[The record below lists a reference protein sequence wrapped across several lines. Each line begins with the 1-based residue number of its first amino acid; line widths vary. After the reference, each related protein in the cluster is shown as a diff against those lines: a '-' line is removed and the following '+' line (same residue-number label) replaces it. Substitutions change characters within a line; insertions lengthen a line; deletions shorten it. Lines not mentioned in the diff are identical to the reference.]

1 MAFRI
6 TGIFLIVIS
15 VGAVV
20 AQFAEL
26 ALPTLDWF
34 FSFDS
39 KEKELVEA
47 SWWAKNQ
54 AGVIGH
60 ALCSVLLVVGVLA
73 LLSSLRTKS
82 RKVNWNPQTL
92 RKLKRF
98 KSITRGYVSLWILV
112 GLLLI
117 TLFDHAL
124 VGKKALLV
132 KYEGRFFSPAFVQET
147 YKAEF
152 FGQEGKSETDYR
164 KLKETFKQEEKG
176 NWVLL
181 PLVPFDATFD
191 SAEPMKEALA
201 ERDGV
206 FYREDEEEPY
216 SGLGY
221 RYYADDKDKRHS
233 MVRFR
238 KGVREGREEY
248 YGRSGGDMI
257 GHYEWKEGVRSA
269 DPVMGA
275 ELVRAAEEEK
285 TTELQAV
292 SYPPLPP
299 SLKTRHYLG
308 TDSRGWD
315 VLAQIY
321 GGLQLVFQAAIIY
334 LAVTYSIGITLGS
347 LMGYLGGTFDIV
359 VQRLIEILA
368 NVPFLYVVIIIADRL
383 GREDVT
389 LVTILLVLCIFS
401 WIGITYYMRT
411 AAYREKAR
419 DYVAAARVLGAG
431 PIRVIFRHVLPN
443 AISIVVTLLPFSV
456 VGVIT
461 ALTALDFIGF
471 GLPDTYPSWGRILQD
486 GVTNLDYPWIVAS
499 VFGGMVT
506 VLLLVT
512 FVGEAVREA
521 FDPKKFTTYR

>member
-1 MAFRI
+1 MIFRL
-6 TGIFLIVIS
+6 TGLVLILVS
-15 VGAVV
+15 VGAVS
-20 AQFAEL
+20 AHHAGW

-34 FSFDS
+34 FSFEA
-39 KEKELVEA
+39 KEMELASA
-47 SWWAKNQ
+47 SWWKKNQ
-54 AGVIGH
+54 ANIVGYI
-60 ALCSVLLVVGVLA
+60 LCGVLLGAGVLSVMRQA
-73 LLSSLRTKS
+73 
-82 RKVNWNPQTL
+82 RKVHWNPQTL

-98 KSITRGYVSLWILV
+98 KSITRGYVSLWILA
-112 GLLLI
+112 GLLLL
-117 TLFDHAL
+117 TLLDHAL

-132 KYEGRFFSPAFVQET
+132 KYEGKLYSPAFSQES
-147 YKAEF
+147 YIAEK
-152 FGQEGKSETDYR
+152 FGQSGKSEADYR
-164 KLKETFKQEEKG
+164 QLKETFENEGKE

-191 SAEPMKEALA
+191 SAEPTKEELND
-201 ERDGV
+201 RDGL
-206 FYREDEEEPY
+206 FYREDDQEPY
-216 SGLGY
+216 SGLAY
-221 RYYADDKDKRHS
+221 RFYVEDQDWRHS

-238 KGVREGREEY
+238 KGRRQGREEFY
-248 YGRSGGDMI
+248 SQTNGDVL
-257 GHYEWKEGVRSA
+257 GYYEWKDGVRSA
-269 DPVMGA
+269 EPLMGG
-275 ELVRAAEEEK
+275 ELVQASEAAK
-285 TTELQAV
+285 TTVLQARR
-292 SYPPLPP
+292 YPPLPP
-299 SLKTRHYLG
+299 SLRTGHYLG

-321 GGLQLVFQAAIIY
+321 GGLQLVFQAAFIY
-334 LAVTYSIGITLGS
+334 LGVTYAIGITLGS
-347 LMGYLGGTFDIV
+347 LMGYLGGAFDIV

-383 GREDVT
+383 GRDDVT

-431 PIRVIFRHVLPN
+431 PARVIFRHVLPN
-443 AISIVVTLLPFSV
+443 AVSIVVTLLPFSV

-471 GLPDTYPSWGRILQD
+471 GLPDKYPSWGRILQD

-499 VFGGMVT
+499 VFGGMVA

>member
-1 MAFRI
+1 MLFRL
-6 TGIFLIVIS
+6 TGIFLFVIS
-15 VGAVV
+15 VGAVI
-20 AQFAEL
+20 AHHAGL

-34 FSFDS
+34 FSFEAKDKGLES
-39 KEKELVEA
+39 A
-47 SWWAKNQ
+47 SWWKKYQ
-54 AGVIGH
+54 ANIIGYILC
-60 ALCSVLLVVGVLA
+60 ALLLAGGVLC
-73 LLSSLRTKS
+73 LWNKS
-82 RKVNWNPQTL
+82 RKVKWNPQTL

-98 KSITRGYVSLWILV
+98 KSITRGYVSLWILA
-112 GLLLI
+112 GLLFL
-117 TLFDHAL
+117 TLLDQAL
-124 VGKKALLV
+124 VGKKALMV
-132 KYEGRFFSPAFVQET
+132 KYDGKMHFPAFVQRSYTE
-147 YKAEF
+147 ED
-152 FGQEGKSETDYR
+152 FGQEGKSEVDYHD
-164 KLKETFKQEEKG
+164 LKEAFAKEDGGE

-181 PLVPFDATFD
+181 PLVPYDATFD
-191 SAEPMKEALA
+191 SEEPEEKKLTV
-201 ERDGV
+201 RDGV
-206 FYREDEEEPY
+206 FYQMGEKKPY

-221 RYYADDKDKRHS
+221 RYYADEIDKKKKHS

-238 KGVREGREEY
+238 KGVRQGREEY
-248 YGRSGGDMI
+248 YARSGADMV
-257 GHYEWKEGVRSA
+257 GHYEWKDGVRSA
-269 DPVMGA
+269 APVKGS
-275 ELVRAAEEEK
+275 EQVRAVEKEEA
-285 TTELQAV
+285 TEWQSI
-292 SYPPLPP
+292 SYNPLPP
-299 SLKTRHYLG
+299 SLTTRHYLG

-334 LAVTYSIGITLGS
+334 LVVTYAIGITLGS

-359 VQRLIEILA
+359 VQRFIEILA
-368 NVPFLYVVIIIADRL
+368 NVPFLYVVIIIASRI
-383 GREDVT
+383 GKEDVS
-389 LVTILLVLCIFS
+389 LMTILLVLCIFS

-431 PIRVIFRHVLPN
+431 PVRVIFRHVLPN

-486 GVTNLDYPWIVAS
+486 GVSNLGDPWIVAS
-499 VFGGMVT
+499 VFGGMVS

>member
-1 MAFRI
+1 MLFRL
-6 TGIFLIVIS
+6 TGILLVVIS
-15 VGAVV
+15 VGAVI
-20 AQFAEL
+20 AHHAGW

-34 FSFDS
+34 FSFEAKD
-39 KEKELVEA
+39 KELDDA
-47 SWWAKNQ
+47 SWWKRSQ
-54 AGVIGH
+54 ERVIGYI
-60 ALCSVLLVVGVLA
+60 LCGLLLVTGV
-73 LLSSLRTKS
+73 SSLLTRG
-82 RKVNWNPQTL
+82 RRVNWNPQTL

-98 KSITRGYVSLWILV
+98 KSITRGYVSLWILA
-112 GLLLI
+112 GLLFL
-117 TLFDHAL
+117 TLLDHAL
-124 VGKKALLV
+124 VGKRALLV
-132 KYEGRFFSPAFVQET
+132 KFDGEIYSPAFVQRSYT
-147 YKAEF
+147 AED
-152 FGQEGKSETDYR
+152 FGQEGKSEVDYR
-164 KLKETFKQEEKG
+164 KLKEVFAQEG
-176 NWVLL
+176 GANWVLL

-191 SAEPMKEALA
+191 SAEPVRENLTAS
-201 ERDGV
+201 EGV
-206 FYREDEEEPY
+206 FYREGEGSPY
-216 SGLGY
+216 SGLAY
-221 RYYADDKDKRHS
+221 RHYIDEKDKRHS

-238 KGVREGREEY
+238 KGVRQGREEF
-248 YGRSGGDMI
+248 YGRATGDVI
-257 GHYEWKEGVRSA
+257 GHYEWKDGVRSA
-269 DPVMGA
+269 DPVKGA
-275 ELVRAAEEEK
+275 DLVRAAEEEK

-292 SYPPLPP
+292 RYPPLPP
-299 SLKTRHYLG
+299 SVRTRHYLG

-334 LAVTYSIGITLGS
+334 LAVTYAIGITLGS

-359 VQRLIEILA
+359 VQRFIEILA
-368 NVPFLYVVIIIADRL
+368 NVPFLYVVIIIADRI
-383 GREDVT
+383 GRENVT

-431 PIRVIFRHVLPN
+431 PVRVIFRHVLPN

-471 GLPDTYPSWGRILQD
+471 GLPDTYPSWGRILGD
-486 GVTNLDYPWIVAS
+486 GVSNLDYPWIVAS
-499 VFGGMVT
+499 VFGGMVA

>member
-1 MAFRI
+1 MLFRL
-6 TGIFLIVIS
+6 TGILLIVIS
-15 VGAVV
+15 VGAVI
-20 AQFAEL
+20 AYHAEL

-34 FSFDS
+34 FSFEAKDKALES
-39 KEKELVEA
+39 A
-47 SWWAKNQ
+47 SWWKKNQ
-54 AGVIGH
+54 ANIIGYILC
-60 ALCSVLLVVGVLA
+60 ALIMAIGVL
-73 LLSSLRTKS
+73 SLRTKS
-82 RKVNWNPQTL
+82 GKMNWNPQTV

-98 KSITRGYVSLWILV
+98 KSITRGYVSLWILA
-112 GLLLI
+112 GLLLL
-117 TLFDHAL
+117 TLLDHAL

-132 KYEGRFFSPAFVQET
+132 KYNGQIYSPAFEQRSYTGED
-147 YKAEF
+147 
-152 FGQEGKSETDYR
+152 FGQVGKSEVDYR
-164 KLKETFKQEEKG
+164 KLKEVFAEEG
-176 NWVLL
+176 GANWVLL

-191 SAEPMKEALA
+191 SAEPDEQELTM
-201 ERDGV
+201 RDGA
-206 FYREDEEEPY
+206 FYQKDEQKLY
-216 SGLGY
+216 SGLGF
-221 RYYADDKDKRHS
+221 RYYADEVGTKQRHS

-238 KGVREGREEY
+238 KGVRQGREEFY
-248 YGRSGGDMI
+248 SQGAGDVI
-257 GHYEWKEGVRSA
+257 GHYEWKDGVRSA
-269 DPVMGA
+269 DPVKGA
-275 ELVRAAEEEK
+275 DLVRAAEEEK
-285 TTELQAV
+285 TTELLAV
-292 SYPPLPP
+292 RYPPLPP
-299 SLKTRHYLG
+299 SMKTRHYLG

-321 GGLQLVFQAAIIY
+321 GGLQLVFQAAVIY
-334 LAVTYSIGITLGS
+334 LAVTYAIGITLGS
-347 LMGYLGGTFDIV
+347 LMGYLGGAFDIV
-359 VQRLIEILA
+359 VQRFIEVLA
-368 NVPFLYVVIIIADRL
+368 NVPFLYVVIIIADRI

-431 PIRVIFRHVLPN
+431 PVRVIFRHVLPN
-443 AISIVVTLLPFSV
+443 ALSIVVTLLPFSV

-499 VFGGMVT
+499 VFGGMVS

-512 FVGEAVREA
+512 FVGEAIREA

>member
-1 MAFRI
+1 MLFRL
-6 TGIFLIVIS
+6 TGILLVVIS
-15 VGAVV
+15 VGAVI
-20 AQFAEL
+20 AHHAGW

-34 FSFDS
+34 FSFEA
-39 KEKELVEA
+39 KEEGLESA
-47 SWWAKNQ
+47 SWGKKHQ
-54 AGVIGH
+54 ANIIGYILC
-60 ALCSVLLVVGVLA
+60 ALLMSVGVLC
-73 LLSSLRTKS
+73 LGTKS

-98 KSITRGYVSLWILV
+98 KSITRGYVSLWILA
-112 GLLLI
+112 GLLFI
-117 TLFDHAL
+117 TLLDHAL
-124 VGKKALLV
+124 VGKKALMV
-132 KYEGRFFSPAFVQET
+132 KYDGKMHFPAFVQRIYSGEH
-147 YKAEF
+147 
-152 FGQEGKSETDYR
+152 FGQEGKSEVDYGE
-164 KLKETFKQEEKG
+164 LKRVFASEKGGG

-191 SAEPMKEALA
+191 SEDPVRENLS
-201 ERDGV
+201 ERGGV
-206 FYREDEEEPY
+206 FYREGEKEAY
-216 SGLGY
+216 SGLAY
-221 RYYADDKDKRHS
+221 RYYAGEEAKRHS

-238 KGVREGREEY
+238 KGIRQGKEEFY
-248 YGRSGGDMI
+248 SRTTGDVI
-257 GHYEWKEGVRSA
+257 GHYEWKDGRRSA
-269 DPVMGA
+269 TPVKGGD
-275 ELVRAAEEEK
+275 LVQAAEKE
-285 TTELQAV
+285 QATDLKSV
-292 SYPPLPP
+292 RYPPLPP
-299 SLKTRHYLG
+299 SIKTRHYLG

-334 LAVTYSIGITLGS
+334 LFLTYAIGITLGS

-359 VQRLIEILA
+359 VQRFIEILA
-368 NVPFLYVVIIIADRL
+368 NVPFLYVVIIIADRI

-431 PIRVIFRHVLPN
+431 PVRVIFRHVLPN

-486 GVTNLDYPWIVAS
+486 GVANLDYPWIVGS
-499 VFGGMVT
+499 VFGGMVA

>member
-6 TGIFLIVIS
+6 TGILLIVIS
-15 VGAVV
+15 AGAVIV
-20 AQFAEL
+20 HDFEL

-34 FSFDS
+34 FSFES
-39 KEKELVEA
+39 TEKELVESSA
-47 SWWAKNQ
+47 WQRNQ
-54 AGVIGH
+54 EAIIGHILCGALLVIGM
-60 ALCSVLLVVGVLA
+60 LF
-73 LLSSLRTKS
+73 LRTKS
-82 RKVNWNPQTL
+82 RKVNWNPQTV

-98 KSITRGYVSLWILV
+98 KSITRGYVSLWILA
-112 GLLLI
+112 GLLLV
-117 TLFDHAL
+117 TLLDHAL
-124 VGKKALLV
+124 VGKRALLV
-132 KYEGRFFSPAFVQET
+132 KYQGKLFSPAFVQQT

-152 FGQEGKSETDYR
+152 FGQEGKSEADYR
-164 KLKETFKQEEKG
+164 QLKGAFEQEDKG

-181 PLVPFDATFD
+181 PLLPFDATFD

-206 FYREDEEEPY
+206 FYREGEKDPY

-257 GHYEWKEGVRSA
+257 GHYEWKDGVRSA

-275 ELVRAAEEEK
+275 EPVRAAEKEK
-285 TTELQAV
+285 TTALQAV
-292 SYPPLPP
+292 RYPPLPP
-299 SLKTRHYLG
+299 SFKTRHYLG

-334 LAVTYSIGITLGS
+334 LAVTYAIGITLGS

-389 LVTILLVLCIFS
+389 LVTILLILCIFS

-499 VFGGMVT
+499 VFGGMVA

>member
-1 MAFRI
+1 MVYRI
-6 TGIFLIVIS
+6 TGIVLILIS
-15 VGAVV
+15 CGAMV
-20 AQFAEL
+20 AYHSGL

-34 FSFDS
+34 FSFES
-39 KEKELVEA
+39 KDKELA
-47 SWWAKNQ
+47 SAPFWKKSQ
-54 AGVIGH
+54 HQIIGDI
-60 ALCSVLLVVGVLA
+60 LCYLLLVAGLLCVL
-73 LLSSLRTKS
+73 RKS
-82 RKVNWNPQTL
+82 REVKWNPQTV

-98 KSITRGYVSLWILV
+98 KSITRGYVSLWILA
-112 GLLLI
+112 GLLFL
-117 TLFDHAL
+117 TLLDHAL

-132 KYEGRFFSPAFVQET
+132 QYDGELYSPAFVQKN
-147 YKAEF
+147 YKAEV
-152 FGQEGKSETDYR
+152 FGQEGESEADYR
-164 KLKETFKQEEKG
+164 QLKADFEQEDKG

-181 PLVPFDATFD
+181 PLVAFDATFD
-191 SAEPMKEALA
+191 SADPIKEGLA
-201 ERDGV
+201 ERDGL
-206 FYREDEEEPY
+206 FYREGEQEPY

-221 RYYADDKDKRHS
+221 RYYADDQDKRHS

-238 KGVREGREEY
+238 KGVRQGREEY
-248 YGRSGGDMI
+248 YSRSTGDMV
-257 GHYEWKEGVRSA
+257 GHYEWRDGVRSA

-275 ELVRAAEEEK
+275 EPVLAAEKEK
-285 TTELQAV
+285 TTGLQAV
-292 SYPPLPP
+292 RYPPLPP
-299 SLKTRHYLG
+299 SFKTGHYLG

-334 LAVTYSIGITLGS
+334 LFVTYVIGITLGS

>member
-1 MAFRI
+1 MLIRL

-15 VGAVV
+15 VGAVI
-20 AQFAEL
+20 AHDFEL
-26 ALPTLDWF
+26 SLPTLDWF

-39 KEKELVEA
+39 KEKELDEA
-47 SWWAKNQ
+47 SVWQRNQ
-54 AGVIGH
+54 DVIMGH
-60 ALCSVLLVVGVLA
+60 ILCLVLLVIGVL
-73 LLSSLRTKS
+73 SLCTKS

-98 KSITRGYVSLWILV
+98 KSITRGYVSLWILA
-112 GLLLI
+112 GLLFL
-117 TLFDHAL
+117 TLLDHAL
-124 VGKKALLV
+124 VGKRALLV
-132 KYEGRFFSPAFVQET
+132 KYDGKLYSPAFVQRSYTGED
-147 YKAEF
+147 
-152 FGQEGKSETDYR
+152 FGQEGKSEVDYR
-164 KLKETFKQEEKG
+164 DLKEVLAKEKG
-176 NWVLL
+176 GENWVLL

-191 SAEPMKEALA
+191 SAEPIKEVLT

-206 FYREDEEEPY
+206 FYRESEEEPY

-221 RYYADDKDKRHS
+221 RYYADEMDKRHS

-238 KGVREGREEY
+238 KGVRQGREEY

-257 GHYEWKEGVRSA
+257 GHYGWTDGVRSA
-269 DPVMGA
+269 DPAMG
-275 ELVRAAEEEK
+275 EDQVRAAEKEE
-285 TTELQAV
+285 TTEWQSV
-292 SYPPLPP
+292 RYPPLPP

-334 LAVTYSIGITLGS
+334 LLVTYAIGITLGS

-359 VQRLIEILA
+359 VQRFIEILA
-368 NVPFLYVVIIIADRL
+368 NVPFLYVVIIIADRI

-471 GLPDTYPSWGRILQD
+471 GLPDTYPSWGRILGD

>member
-1 MAFRI
+1 MVFRV
-6 TGIFLIVIS
+6 TGIFLILMS

-20 AQFAEL
+20 AHHAGL

-34 FSFDS
+34 FSFES
-39 KEKELVEA
+39 KEKELLSA
-47 SWWAKNQ
+47 SGWKKNQ
-54 AGVIGH
+54 AVVIGYV
-60 ALCSVLLVVGVLA
+60 LCAVLLGGG
-73 LLSSLRTKS
+73 LLSLRTES
-82 RKVNWNPQTL
+82 RKVHWNPQTL

-98 KSITRGYVSLWILV
+98 KSITRGYLSLWILA
-112 GLLLI
+112 GFLFLTLL
-117 TLFDHAL
+117 DHAL

-132 KYEGRFFSPAFVQET
+132 KYDGKVYSPAFAQRT
-147 YKAEF
+147 YTGED
-152 FGQEGKSETDYR
+152 FGQEGKSEAAYR
-164 KLKETFKQEEKG
+164 KLKEHFEEEGKG

-191 SAEPMKEALA
+191 SAEPVKEALE

-206 FYREDEEEPY
+206 FYREGEKEAY
-216 SGLGY
+216 SGLAY
-221 RYYADDKDKRHS
+221 RYFADDEDKRQS
-233 MVRFR
+233 MVRYR
-238 KGVREGREEY
+238 KGRPQGREEY
-248 YGRSGGDMI
+248 YGRDKGDFI
-257 GHYEWKEGVRSA
+257 GFYEWKDGVRSPE
-269 DPVMGA
+269 PVMGE
-275 ELVRAAEEEK
+275 ELVRAVEGEE
-285 TTELQAV
+285 TTGLLAV
-292 SYPPLPP
+292 RYPPLPP
-299 SLKTRHYLG
+299 SFKTRHYLG

-334 LAVTYSIGITLGS
+334 LAVTYAVGITLGC

-368 NVPFLYVVIIIADRL
+368 NVPFLYVVIIIADRI
-383 GREDVT
+383 GRDDIT

-401 WIGITYYMRT
+401 WIHITYYMRT

-443 AISIVVTLLPFSV
+443 AISIVVTLLPFSM

-471 GLPDTYPSWGRILQD
+471 GLPDSYPSWGRILKD
-486 GVTNLDYPWIVAS
+486 GVSNLDSSWIVAS
-499 VFGGMVT
+499 VFSGMVA

>member
-1 MAFRI
+1 MVFRL
-6 TGIFLIVIS
+6 TGISLILIS
-15 VGAVV
+15 VGAVI
-20 AQFAEL
+20 AHHAGW

-34 FSFDS
+34 FSFEA
-39 KEKELVEA
+39 KERELASA
-47 SWWAKNQ
+47 SWWEKYQANVVGYILCGVLLG
-54 AGVIGH
+54 AGV
-60 ALCSVLLVVGVLA
+60 LSVMKQA
-73 LLSSLRTKS
+73 
-82 RKVNWNPQTL
+82 RKVHWNPQTL

-98 KSITRGYVSLWILV
+98 MSITRGYVSLWILA
-112 GLLLI
+112 GLLLL
-117 TLFDHAL
+117 TLLDHAL
-124 VGKKALLV
+124 VGKRALLV
-132 KYEGRFFSPAFVQET
+132 KYEGKLYSPAFSQES
-147 YKAEF
+147 YVAEK
-152 FGQEGKSETDYR
+152 FGQAGKSEADYR
-164 KLKETFKQEEKG
+164 QLKETFENEGKG

-191 SAEPMKEALA
+191 SAEPTKEELSDRAGL
-201 ERDGV
+201 
-206 FYREDEEEPY
+206 FYREDDQEPY
-216 SGLGY
+216 SGLAY
-221 RYYADDKDKRHS
+221 RFYVEDEDRRHS

-238 KGVREGREEY
+238 KGMRQGREEFY
-248 YGRSGGDMI
+248 NQTNGDVL
-257 GHYEWKEGVRSA
+257 GYYEWKDGVRSA
-269 DPVMGA
+269 EPLMGG
-275 ELVRAAEEEK
+275 ELVQAAEAAK
-285 TTELQAV
+285 TTVLQARR
-292 SYPPLPP
+292 YPPLPP
-299 SLKTRHYLG
+299 SLGTGHYLG

-321 GGLQLVFQAAIIY
+321 GGLQLVFQAAFIY
-334 LAVTYSIGITLGS
+334 LGVTYAIGITLGS
-347 LMGYLGGTFDIV
+347 LMGYLGGAFDIV

-383 GREDVT
+383 GRDDVT

-431 PIRVIFRHVLPN
+431 PVRVIFRHVLPN
-443 AISIVVTLLPFSV
+443 AVSIVVTLLPFSV

-471 GLPDTYPSWGRILQD
+471 GLPDKYPSWGRILQD

-499 VFGGMVT
+499 VFGGMVA

-512 FVGEAVREA
+512 FVGEAIREA

>member
-1 MAFRI
+1 MVYRI
-6 TGIFLIVIS
+6 TGIVLILIS
-15 VGAVV
+15 CGAVV
-20 AQFAEL
+20 AHDFEL

-34 FSFDS
+34 FSFES
-39 KEKELVEA
+39 KEKELVESSA
-47 SWWAKNQ
+47 WQRNREEITGHILCGILLAV
-54 AGVIGH
+54 GVIF
-60 ALCSVLLVVGVLA
+60 
-73 LLSSLRTKS
+73 LRMKS
-82 RKVNWNPQTL
+82 REVKWNPQTV

-98 KSITRGYVSLWILV
+98 KSITRGYVSLWILAA
-112 GLLLI
+112 LLFL
-117 TLFDHAL
+117 TLLDHAL
-124 VGKKALLV
+124 VGKRALLV
-132 KYEGRFFSPAFVQET
+132 KYQGKLFSPAFVQQT
-147 YKAEF
+147 YKAES
-152 FGQEGKSETDYR
+152 FGQEGESEVDYR
-164 KLKETFKQEEKG
+164 QLKADFEQEDKG

-191 SAEPMKEALA
+191 SADPIKEELA
-201 ERDGV
+201 ERDGL
-206 FYREDEEEPY
+206 FYREGEQEPY

-221 RYYADDKDKRHS
+221 RYYADDQDKRHS

-238 KGVREGREEY
+238 KGVRQGREEY
-248 YGRSGGDMI
+248 YSRSTGDMV
-257 GHYEWKEGVRSA
+257 GHYEWRDGVRSA

-275 ELVRAAEEEK
+275 ELVLAAEKEK
-285 TTELQAV
+285 TTGLQAV
-292 SYPPLPP
+292 RYPPLPP
-299 SLKTRHYLG
+299 SFKTRHYLG

-321 GGLQLVFQAAIIY
+321 GGMQLVFQAAIIY
-334 LAVTYSIGITLGS
+334 LFVTYVIGITLGS

-431 PIRVIFRHVLPN
+431 PMRVIFRHVLPN

-499 VFGGMVT
+499 VFAGMVT

>member
-1 MAFRI
+1 MLYRL
-6 TGIFLIVIS
+6 TGILLVVIS
-15 VGAVV
+15 VGAVI
-20 AQFAEL
+20 AHHAGW
-26 ALPTLDWF
+26 ALPALDWF

-39 KEKELVEA
+39 KEKELESA
-47 SWWAKNQ
+47 SWGKKYQ
-54 AGVIGH
+54 ANIIGYILC
-60 ALCSVLLVVGVLA
+60 ALLLVVG
-73 LLSSLRTKS
+73 LLSLWRKS

-98 KSITRGYVSLWILV
+98 KSITRGYVSLWILA
-112 GLLLI
+112 GLLLL
-117 TLFDHAL
+117 TLLDHAL

-132 KYEGRFFSPAFVQET
+132 KYEGRLYSPAFVQES
-147 YKAEF
+147 YIAED
-152 FGQEGKSETDYR
+152 FGQTGKSEADYR
-164 KLKETFKQEEKG
+164 KLKDAFEQEEKG

-191 SAEPMKEALA
+191 SAEPMKEGLA
-201 ERDGV
+201 ERNGV
-206 FYREDEEEPY
+206 FYREGEQEPY

-238 KGVREGREEY
+238 KGVRQGREEY
-248 YGRSGGDMI
+248 YGRSSGDMI
-257 GHYEWKEGVRSA
+257 GYYEWKDGVRSA
-269 DPVMGA
+269 NPVMGA
-275 ELVRAAEEEK
+275 EQVRAAEKEK
-285 TTELQAV
+285 TSGVQAV
-292 SYPPLPP
+292 RYPPLPP
-299 SLKTRHYLG
+299 SLRTRHYLG

-334 LAVTYSIGITLGS
+334 LTVTYAIGITLGS
-347 LMGYLGGTFDIV
+347 LMGYLGGSFDIV

-431 PIRVIFRHVLPN
+431 PVRVIFRHVLPN

-499 VFGGMVT
+499 VFGGMVA